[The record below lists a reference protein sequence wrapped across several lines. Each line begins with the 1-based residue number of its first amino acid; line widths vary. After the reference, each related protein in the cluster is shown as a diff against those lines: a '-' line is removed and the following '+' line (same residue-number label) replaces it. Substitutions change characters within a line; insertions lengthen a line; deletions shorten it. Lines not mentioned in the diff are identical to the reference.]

1 MDYNSGGSLRVG
13 TVTPE
18 ALASFD
24 SMEIRA
30 VEKESAFPSPLI
42 NSQHCLTPGSA
53 IFSTIMRLKK
63 CIIC

>member
-24 SMEIRA
+24 SMEIRV
-30 VEKESAFPSPLI
+30 VEKRNCFPFAP
-42 NSQHCLTPGSA
+42 H
-53 IFSTIMRLKK
+53 
-63 CIIC
+63 